1 MKRKT
6 QIFLAIFAVAITAFF
21 ISRNKPT
28 SLTESAKPSDAPI
41 DEITAG
47 YLPMVSSLTYFVAE
61 EKGYFAKQRLKVKAR
76 PLPTSNAIAE
86 DLLRGNID
94 VAIELSVVPLI
105 TADDGKLLY
114 RIFSTSKITGEEG
127 MAFDGV
133 IVRED
138 SPIKELKDLA
148 GKKVTVFPGTTAE
161 RTFASVFH
169 GLYPDLLMPTF
180 TPKVPAQ
187 HLQSLLNGE
196 SDALH
201 AYEPFL
207 SEGIVEHKCRKI
219 YGSVYWAQTTPD
231 PSPIGVGAVNSRWLA
246 ENPETARRFFAA
258 IDEAVA
264 FIEKD
269 LEQSRE
275 ILARWTD
282 KSVRVTSR
290 MNIMPMSPSASLD
303 RKALQ
308 RYIVKLVEMN
318 EIKAA
323 PAVDSISISNR
334 K

>member
-1 MKRKT
+1 MKQKLL
-6 QIFLAIFAVAITAFF
+6 IILAIIAVTVAALLVFRHKQQSPIATETAD
-21 ISRNKPT
+21 
-28 SLTESAKPSDAPI
+28 DAPI
-41 DEITAG
+41 VEITAG

-61 EKGYFAKQRLKVKAR
+61 EKGYFAKHRIKLKAR

-105 TADDGKLLY
+105 VADDGKLLY
-114 RIFSTSKITGEEG
+114 RIFSTSRITGEEG

-138 SPIKELKDLA
+138 SPIKEFKDLA

-161 RTFASVFH
+161 RTFATVFH
-169 GLYPDLLMPTF
+169 GMYPDLRMPIF
-180 TPKVPAQ
+180 TPKAPAQ

-196 SDALH
+196 CDALH

-219 YGSVYWAQTTPD
+219 SSSVYWAQTTPD
-231 PSPIGVGAVNSRWLA
+231 PSPIGVGAVNARWLA
-246 ENPETARRFFAA
+246 ENPDIARRFFAA

-264 FIEKD
+264 FIGQD

-282 KSVRVTSR
+282 KKVRVTSK

-303 RKALQ
+303 RESLQ
-308 RYIVKLVEMN
+308 RYIAKLIEMK

-323 PAVDSISISNR
+323 PTVDAISIT
-334 K
+334 KLK